1 MRDNKNQKLLQIV
14 KKYLVID
21 DEDKDA
27 DDLLI
32 EYIEGGK
39 RYLDDIAGCQLD
51 YFSFGLPRSLLLDYC
66 RYARSQALEVFGQN
80 YSGEL
85 LKLHMMQFDK
95 EGGSDEN

>member
-39 RYLDDIAGCQLD
+39 RYLDDIAGCSLD

-85 LKLHMMQFDK
+85 LKLNMMQYDK
-95 EGGSDEN
+95 DGGSDEN

>member
-39 RYLDDIAGCQLD
+39 RYLDDIAGHTLD